1 MAAAIA
7 NQAAAT
13 GVAVRSIVLCL
24 VQLIGLKR
32 YSDRVSQVKV
42 LWLAN
47 KVQSSLEGLL
57 SLFLLAAQAIMAA
70 IFYKVGT
77 YLDEGEGHVCLAA
90 FMVKG

>member
-32 YSDRVSQVKV
+32 YSDRVFQVEV
-42 LWLAN
+42 LGLADEI
-47 KVQSSLEGLL
+47 QSSFESLL

-70 IFYKVGT
+70 IFYKVGA